1 MKKDLGI
8 KIFFIV
14 LLFISLYLIITGITA
29 TDTPTNN
36 NPNEI
41 LEEELQVSPT
51 SLDILVGDEE
61 TITASIIPPDATYK
75 NLTWASSNPHIAMVE
90 DGKVTGISAGN
101 CVITV
106 VTEKRQI
113 KKIINVKV
121 SNKEVPIEKIVVSN
135 PKIEM
140 YVGDKTKL
148 EYTIEPE
155 NATNKS
161 INISTE
167 DKTIVAFDQEK
178 NIVGVA
184 KGTTNIV
191 LKSSNGIEAK
201 VAVTVKEKE
210 IPVTGVTLSKSSL
223 SLKVGASATI
233 TAKVKPSNATHKEV
247 TWSSSDTKVATVKDG
262 KITAVKE
269 GTATITVKT
278 TEGGKTATCKVTVS
292 PKQASP
298 IVPSSATYK
307 YEGSTFK
314 YYVVNK
320 QSYYLTYIWMED
332 PANQIKKLEANTAK
346 YGKVLKDSE
355 ITGGLNR
362 APVGEMMNS
371 YISKGLIP
379 TSKAAIGYNAS
390 GFYVAGAWNPPSDY
404 YNNRS
409 SSWLVITDGIITRS
423 RTDDNTNT
431 NSLMVAIT
439 GDGNMKV
446 YDGGIS
452 KADRE
457 KTVSQ
462 MKADNVRN
470 TWSFAPLLISNG
482 QRKPWG
488 SKETAKR
495 QGICQVNSNNYIML
509 TATGS
514 MKIDDVGDIFATLGC
529 QTAFNLDGGGSTSL
543 FIKNPGASTATKI
556 VCSDGSTHTACRSI
570 VEGIYF
576 VEK

>member
-8 KIFFIV
+8 KIFFI
-14 LLFISLYLIITGITA
+14 LLLLVSIYLIISGLTA
-29 TDTPTNN
+29 TDKPTN

-41 LEEELQVSPT
+41 LEEELQVSP
-51 SLDILVGDEE
+51 SSINILVGEE
-61 TITASIIPPDATYK
+61 DDITATIIPENATYK
-75 NLTWASSNPHIAMVE
+75 NLTWTSSNPNIASV
-90 DGKVTGISAGN
+90 DNGKVTGVSAGR

-113 KKIINVKV
+113 KKFINVTV
-121 SNKEVPIEKIVVSN
+121 SNKEVPIEKIVVSTN
-135 PKIEM
+135 KIEM
-140 YVGDKTKL
+140 YVGDKAKIG
-148 EYTIEPE
+148 YSIEPSD
-155 NATNKS
+155 ATNKS

-167 DKTIVAFDQEK
+167 DKSIVAFDQER
-178 NIVGVA
+178 NIVGIK

-191 LKSSNGIEAK
+191 LKSNNGIEEK
-201 VAVTVKEKE
+201 IEVTVKEKE
-210 IPVTGVTLSKSSL
+210 IPVSSVSLSKKSL
-223 SLKVGASATI
+223 SLKIGESETI
-233 TAKVKPSNATHKEV
+233 TAKVKPTNATHKEI

-262 KITAVKE
+262 KITAIKE

-278 TEGGKTATCKVTVS
+278 TEGGKTATCKVTVKA
-292 PKQASP
+292 KQTSP
-298 IVPSSATYK
+298 IVPASATYK

-320 QSYYLTYIWMED
+320 GSYYLTYIWMVD
-332 PANQIKKLEANTAK
+332 PANQIRKLEANTAK

-379 TSKAAIGYNAS
+379 TNKAAIGYNAS
-390 GFYVAGAWNPPSDY
+390 GFYVQGAWNPPSAY

-431 NSLMVAIT
+431 NSLMVAID
-439 GDGNMKV
+439 GDGNLKV

-452 KADRE
+452 KADRD

-488 SKETAKR
+488 SNESAKR
-495 QGICQVNSNNYIML
+495 QGICQVNANNYIML

-529 QTAFNLDGGGSTSL
+529 KTAFNLDGGGSTSM
-543 FIKNPGASTATKI
+543 FIKNPGATTANKI